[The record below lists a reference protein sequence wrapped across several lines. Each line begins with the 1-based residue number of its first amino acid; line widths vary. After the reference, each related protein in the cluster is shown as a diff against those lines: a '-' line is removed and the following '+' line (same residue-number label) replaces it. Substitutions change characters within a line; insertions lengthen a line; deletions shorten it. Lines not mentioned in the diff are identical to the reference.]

1 MKTGTGFE
9 RARQLD
15 GNIKNIQ
22 SFDIH

>member
-1 MKTGTGFE
+1 MKAGTGFE